1 MLLIKR
7 SSGNVTAVAAG
18 TATITATSAA
28 DSSKKDSCVVTVEA
42 KEPAFP
48 VLYYTGKDFNRSYD
62 PIKDSNVVQTINA
75 DGSITI
81 TVNDEGYIDSGFV
94 LEAGTLGGLGSITV
108 EGTREYGLNLYFDL
122 DNDGE
127 FFNWNENEYNNV
139 GDDAYALCHGTIE
152 DGVLTVTDASKFNLM
167 GTGGGIHTLAELKA
181 KYGADIKIG
190 IWVGVTSSKG
200 DEKTATISNVTVK
213 KLFGGGN
220 GTEADPYLIGT
231 FEHLKALEKLPVVSD
246 RTYYVK
252 LTNNIVV
259 EENKYV
265 NIPCYDLVMDLD
277 NHTIFCDT
285 NGLCIGFGSSPYTRE
300 ANYTIK
306 NGCFWQSRIRA
317 LRFRRISSLSLT
329 ISLCEHDLM
338 SGAICN

>member
-1 MLLIKR
+1 VTPKELTLTVGETGQITATVTPSNATNKKVNW
-7 SSGNVTAVAAG
+7 SSSDETIATVDENGAVTAVAAG

-42 KEPAFP
+42 
-48 VLYYTGKDFNRSYD
+48 R
-62 PIKDSNVVQTINA
+62 
-75 DGSITI
+75 
-81 TVNDEGYIDSGFV
+81 
-94 LEAGTLGGLGSITV
+94 
-108 EGTREYGLNLYFDL
+108 R
-122 DNDGE
+122 
-127 FFNWNENEYNNV
+127 
-139 GDDAYALCHGTIE
+139 
-152 DGVLTVTDASKFNLM
+152 
-167 GTGGGIHTLAELKA
+167 IHTVAELKA
-181 KYGADIKIG
+181 KYDADTKIG
-190 IWVGVTSSKG
+190 IWVGVTSPNG